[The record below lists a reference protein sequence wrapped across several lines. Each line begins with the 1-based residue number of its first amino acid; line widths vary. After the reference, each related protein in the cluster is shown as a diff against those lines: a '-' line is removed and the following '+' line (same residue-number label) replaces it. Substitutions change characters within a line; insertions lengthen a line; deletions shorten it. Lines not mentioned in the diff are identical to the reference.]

1 MNANTI
7 NLADEKRERRIRELA
22 AAMRVARGCGDRSAL
37 RRLWSELRAS
47 VLARSPEQVRA
58 MEQRM
63 GMQEGSCHG

>member
-1 MNANTI
+1 MIAPPI

-22 AAMRVARGCGDRSAL
+22 AAMRVARSCGDRPAL

-63 GMQEGSCHG
+63 GMQEGRCHG

>member
-7 NLADEKRERRIRELA
+7 NLADEQRERRIRELA
-22 AAMRVARGCGDRSAL
+22 AAMRVARSCGDRPAL

-58 MEQRM
+58 MEQCM
-63 GMQEGSCHG
+63 GMQEGRCHG